1 MSKNEC
7 LSKIGYSC
15 IYLSDLLDYLYNNKD
30 MSDSQAE
37 KIKDIIFKAYIDIQQ
52 VVIYLQLE

>member
-1 MSKNEC
+1 MNKGEC
-7 LSKIGYSC
+7 LYKIGYSC

-30 MSDSQAE
+30 MSDAQAE

-52 VVIYLQLE
+52 VVEFK